1 AADRGR
7 HENRHGRRLGERPA
21 GPQVGVGVRGLPVR
35 LSRALGI
42 QSVIALSSTTAE
54 FIAASDGLQQA
65 ELIKLVAMEVL
76 TATTQDGPA
85 DLPLTLQIDNQSTI
99 KRVKKDGTSGAQK
112 AVDIRFHCLKEAWKT
127 GFVALEYV
135 PMHENPADLLT
146 KALSRHELAHK
157 RALCGMSQ

>member
-1 AADRGR
+1 MRIATDADWANDLQDRKSVSGFVVYLF
-7 HENRHGRRLGERPA
+7 GC
-21 GPQVGVGVRGLPVR
+21 PVHWG
-35 LSRALGI
+35 SSK

-65 ELIKLVAMEVL
+65 EWIKLVAMEVL

-99 KRVKKDGTSGAQK
+99 KRVKKDGTSRAQK

-135 PMHENPADLLT
+135 PTHENPADLLT

>member
-1 AADRGR
+1 
-7 HENRHGRRLGERPA
+7 
-21 GPQVGVGVRGLPVR
+21 
-35 LSRALGI
+35 
-42 QSVIALSSTTAE
+42 
-54 FIAASDGLQQA
+54 
-65 ELIKLVAMEVL
+65 MEVL

-135 PMHENPADLLT
+135 PTHENPADLLT
-146 KALSRHELAHK
+146 KALSRHEVGVFP
-157 RALCGMSQ
+157 RAWSLQWMANPRGLTDTSTTRPYSLCFPL